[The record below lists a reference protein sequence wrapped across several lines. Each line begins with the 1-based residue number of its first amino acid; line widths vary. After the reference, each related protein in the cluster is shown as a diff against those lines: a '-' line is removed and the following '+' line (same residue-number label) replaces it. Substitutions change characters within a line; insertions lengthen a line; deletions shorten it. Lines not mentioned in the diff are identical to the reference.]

1 MTTKAQHRITKLDH
15 LADQYGLDVDEML
28 ESAVFDSVAPGI
40 CFAPGC
46 DYTTDV
52 APDAARG
59 WCEVCDAP
67 RVVSCLGLA
76 ALI

>member
-52 APDAARG
+52 EPDAARG
-59 WCEVCDAP
+59 WCEGCDAP
-67 RVVSCLGLA
+67 RVAACWVLA
-76 ALI
+76 ELI